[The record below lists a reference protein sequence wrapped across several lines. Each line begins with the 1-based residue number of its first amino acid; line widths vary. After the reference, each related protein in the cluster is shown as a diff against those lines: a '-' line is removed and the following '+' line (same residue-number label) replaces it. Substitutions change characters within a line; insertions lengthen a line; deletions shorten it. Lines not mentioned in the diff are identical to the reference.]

1 MFKLSR
7 GGEYAIRGIIYI
19 ASMKPGIIV
28 QIKEIEKA
36 RNISGYFLVKV
47 FSKLSNSGI
56 LQSVRGSRGGFRLAK
71 PLNKI
76 SVLDIITAIEGP
88 VNYNDC
94 FICDNAGKCKMKG
107 VWEEVKNKMIK
118 VLESKK
124 LSDIV

>member
-7 GGEYAIRGIIYI
+7 AGEYAIRGVVYI
-19 ASMKPGIIV
+19 ASKKPGKIV
-28 QIKEIEKA
+28 HIREIEKA

-47 FSKLSNSGI
+47 FNKLLSRGI
-56 LQSVRGSRGGFRLAK
+56 LQSVRGSRGGFRLGK

-107 VWEEVKNKMIK
+107 VWEEAKNKMIK